1 VIGDREISG
10 FRRGYYELLSQL
22 FMEAPKEPLIE
33 ALGRDL
39 EGRIEAAQNLN
50 PSLAQ
55 GWQAIG
61 LYLSEHRA
69 DPARLCE
76 ALAEEHTPL
85 FISPWEPVVFPYE
98 SYYMER
104 ELFGPSLSEVR
115 GFLRRA
121 GLEKREGFTEPE
133 DHIACELEIMAQLIA
148 RQEAAKEPTEE
159 KRWLHLQGEFLRTHL
174 LPWAFLLCDE
184 LEKREKVIFYKG
196 IAKLTR
202 GVMELERELM
212 AGWGP
217 AVPPRQ
223 PARERVTRWKGPT
236 FGPPEIEGTGE
247 EGSKNT

>member
-1 VIGDREISG
+1 MIGDREISG

-22 FMEAPKEPLIE
+22 FIEAPKEPLIE
-33 ALGRDL
+33 VLRRDL
-39 EGRIEAAQNLN
+39 EGRIEAGQNLN
-50 PSLAQ
+50 PSLAK

-61 LYLSEHRA
+61 SYLSAHSG
-69 DPARLCE
+69 DPAQLCE
-76 ALAEEHTPL
+76 ALAEEHTLL

-104 ELFGPSLSEVR
+104 ELYGASMAEVR

-121 GLEKREGFTEPE
+121 GLEKREGFIEPE

-148 RQEAAKEPTEE
+148 RQEVANDPNEE
-159 KRWLHLQGEFLRTHL
+159 ERWLHLQGEFFRAHL

-217 AVPPRQ
+217 ALLPRQ

-236 FGPPEIEGTGE
+236 FGPPEIGGDE
-247 EGSKNT
+247 

>member
-22 FMEAPKEPLIE
+22 FLEAPKE
-33 ALGRDL
+33 ALTEVLHRDL

-50 PSLAQ
+50 PSLAT
-55 GWQAIG
+55 GWRAVG
-61 LYLSEHRA
+61 SYLSEHTG
-69 DPARLCE
+69 DTTRLCE
-76 ALAEEHTPL
+76 ALAEEHTLL
-85 FISPWEPVVFPYE
+85 FISPWGPVVFPYE

-104 ELFGPSLSEVR
+104 ELLGPSLAEVR

-133 DHIACELEIMAQLIA
+133 DHIACELEVMAQLIA
-148 RQEAAKEPTEE
+148 RQEVANDPTEE
-159 KRWLHLQGEFLRTHL
+159 ERWLHLQGEFFRTHL

-184 LEKREKVIFYKG
+184 VEKREKVEFYKG
-196 IAKLTR
+196 VAKLTR
-202 GVMELERELM
+202 GFMELERELM
-212 AGWGP
+212 AEWGP

-236 FGPPEIEGTGE
+236 FGPPEIEGTGGD
-247 EGSKNT
+247 GS

>member
-1 VIGDREISG
+1 MIGDREISG

-22 FMEAPKEPLIE
+22 LIEAPKEPLIG

-39 EGRIEAAQNLN
+39 ERRIEAAQNLN
-50 PSLAQ
+50 PSLAK
-55 GWQAIG
+55 GWEAIG
-61 LYLSEHRA
+61 SYLSEHGGG
-69 DPARLCE
+69 PAQLCE

-104 ELFGPSLSEVR
+104 ELYGASLAEVR
-115 GFLRRA
+115 GFLGRA

-133 DHIACELEIMAQLIA
+133 DHIACELEIMGQLIA

-159 KRWLHLQGEFLRTHL
+159 ERWLYLQGEFFRTHL

-184 LEKREKVIFYKG
+184 LEKREKAKFYKG
-196 IAKLTR
+196 IARVTR
-202 GVMELERELM
+202 GFMELERELM
-212 AGWGP
+212 AEWGP
-217 AVPPRQ
+217 TVLPRE

-236 FGPPEIEGTGE
+236 FGPPQLE
-247 EGSKNT
+247 ETAGDGS